1 MSLSTSSLASYRRGE
16 SPLLRSARVQDG
28 QGERV
33 MSATGVEMTNESGL
47 SAVREHI
54 ETTLEAK
61 FKEGFPVGDENNT
74 TAEYAGDADAK
85 AALREFSG
93 SLATGLFDRSDQSE
107 LAQAGQKLTELAQG
121 TDAAERANALLTSF
135 ANGAQLNDRDFVEV
149 MLTQVE
155 AAQSLGPLPASSELT
170 SGSQF
175 WAQATDRVNSA
186 LEALPNVSAV
196 TTAQTA
202 MYALQPESA
211 QEHTPAE
218 VAGFLRG
225 AAQALESVHGEATS
239 ALQNNFK
246 ALAEAVESGQD
257 TSAQAASVQ
266 GKLDELARSV
276 AGECMDSMRSHVPGL
291 QEIADEHAR
300 GAQERADTFLEA
312 VSPDGKDFSGATVS
326 RMVQAV
332 EQAYTDTGDSPDTG
346 ATSREP
352 QPDVSAAR
360 NLLGEAAQGYSDEQ
374 LVQALGAEVPELAQ
388 SMGITAQDVSD
399 AVQQLQE
406 TAALEGRDPAQVDA
420 AVALDSLVMQEL
432 AHEGAQ
438 LEASLQ
444 QDRDNPSQALERE
457 SAQEPE
463 DSPEREM
470 EMDGGE

>member
-1 MSLSTSSLASYRRGE
+1 
-16 SPLLRSARVQDG
+16 
-28 QGERV
+28 
-33 MSATGVEMTNESGL
+33 
-47 SAVREHI
+47 
-54 ETTLEAK
+54 
-61 FKEGFPVGDENNT
+61 
-74 TAEYAGDADAK
+74 
-85 AALREFSG
+85 
-93 SLATGLFDRSDQSE
+93 
-107 LAQAGQKLTELAQG
+107 
-121 TDAAERANALLTSF
+121 
-135 ANGAQLNDRDFVEV
+135 
-149 MLTQVE
+149 
-155 AAQSLGPLPASSELT
+155 
-170 SGSQF
+170 
-175 WAQATDRVNSA
+175 
-186 LEALPNVSAV
+186 
-196 TTAQTA
+196 
-202 MYALQPESA
+202 
-211 QEHTPAE
+211 
-218 VAGFLRG
+218 
-225 AAQALESVHGEATS
+225 
-239 ALQNNFK
+239 
-246 ALAEAVESGQD
+246 
-257 TSAQAASVQ
+257 
-266 GKLDELARSV
+266 
-276 AGECMDSMRSHVPGL
+276 MDSMRSHVPGL